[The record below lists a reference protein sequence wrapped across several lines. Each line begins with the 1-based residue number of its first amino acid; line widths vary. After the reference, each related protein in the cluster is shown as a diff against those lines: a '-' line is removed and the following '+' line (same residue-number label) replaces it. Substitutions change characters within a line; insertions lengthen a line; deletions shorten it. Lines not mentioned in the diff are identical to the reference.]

1 MVKFNKTKRI
11 VFWILHILTVMG
23 LVFSFILIAA
33 GNRPCSGD
41 GCMVQFL
48 YIIGTPL
55 LIIFVILF
63 FFMTRTII
71 KQWKS
76 RIQ

>member
-1 MVKFNKTKRI
+1 MRI
-11 VFWILHILTVMG
+11 IFWILYVLTVAGVIISLIM
-23 LVFSFILIAA
+23 IAA

-41 GCMVQFL
+41 GCMIQFL

-55 LIIFVILF
+55 LIIFLILF

-71 KQWKS
+71 KQWKTKV
-76 RIQ
+76 Q